1 MSETIQVYKNII
13 YACAEA
19 MSPEAIERLLQR
31 ALLEDPD
38 GFEEYLRRF
47 ASGAIP
53 EAERAYEGPK
63 KKRVPSQ
70 LTLDKILKTWEKLQ
84 VKAQQ
89 ERGLRALVNKLAES
103 DSGQELTTLFTDLD
117 PQISPD
123 LNFQT
128 AGRLLELSKLL
139 KQKAQALQEDP
150 GKFTALDQLGAGL
163 ADGIQ
168 AAEEVQRSVLT
179 WIYEPQTPRMSFAL
193 PPSPWRS
200 WSQGL
205 SHPLNRAFFEALDRG
220 EIQNFVGIYG
230 TQLDLKSWVE
240 LSLLLRYTEFTL
252 LEVFDQQVM
261 SEKATERLA
270 ISTFLT
276 IVSIW
281 SELAFHLQ
289 SSNPAFSNSAFQVAL
304 YILRSFAQRSYF
316 PRYGLI
322 LLSLSGGAVGE
333 AIAHLAE
340 PLRETLGSAD
350 MAKIY
355 NLLGFTFRFAGRT
368 EEAKSFLE
376 RAITWSREAQ
386 DSATEAACTTNLGCI
401 LQDIGQTREA
411 ITLHERALVLVRMVG
426 DPRGEAYI
434 KAHLGQA
441 LGAVY
446 RYPEALELLERS
458 LETAQNLED
467 PSCMVLALTGLGS
480 VYLEME
486 RPSEALVHL
495 ESSLD
500 LAQKLGDF
508 RSGAQNLLLMAEVY
522 KALEQYR
529 ASVLRAAQALSLL
542 ASLKATGQRRA
553 RGLLT
558 VLQGKMGEEAFA
570 SLLEELKPELEKS
583 LGRGALE
590 RLQELWQEPT

>member
-1 MSETIQVYKNII
+1 MSEIIQAYKNII

-47 ASGAIP
+47 ARGAIP

-63 KKRVPSQ
+63 RKRVPSQ

-84 VKAQQ
+84 AKAQQ
-89 ERGLRALVNKLAES
+89 ERGLRALVKKLAES

-117 PQISPD
+117 PQISPQ

-150 GKFTALDQLGAGL
+150 GKFTALDQLAAGL

-193 PPSPWRS
+193 PPSPWGT

-220 EIQNFVGIYG
+220 EIQNFVGVYG
-230 TQLDLKSWVE
+230 NQLDLKSWVE

-261 SEKATERLA
+261 NEKATERLA

-281 SELAFHLQ
+281 SELAFHLE
-289 SSNPAFSNSAFQVAL
+289 SSNPAFSKSAFQMAL

-340 PLRETLGSAD
+340 PLRETVGSAD

-386 DSATEAACTTNLGCI
+386 DPATEAACTTNLGCI

-495 ESSLD
+495 EHSLD
-500 LAQKLGDF
+500 LAQRLGDF

-542 ASLKATGQRRA
+542 ASLKAAGQRRA

-558 VLQGKMGEEAFA
+558 VLQGKMGEAAFTE
-570 SLLEELKPELEKS
+570 LLEELKPELEKS

>member
-1 MSETIQVYKNII
+1 MSETIQAYKNII

-19 MSPEAIERLLQR
+19 MSPEAIERSLQR
-31 ALLEDPD
+31 ALLEDPE
-38 GFEEYLRRF
+38 GFEEYLIRF

-53 EAERAYEGPK
+53 EAERAYGGPK
-63 KKRVPSQ
+63 KKRIPSQ
-70 LTLDKILKTWEKLQ
+70 LTLDKILKTWEKLK
-84 VKAQQ
+84 VKVQQ
-89 ERGLRALVNKLAES
+89 ERGLRALVKQLAAS
-103 DSGQELTTLFTDLD
+103 DTGQELVTLFNALD
-117 PQISPD
+117 PQTSPE

-128 AGRLLELSKLL
+128 PGRLLELSKLL

-150 GKFTALDQLGAGL
+150 AKFTSLDQLAAGL

-200 WSQGL
+200 WSQGF
-205 SHPLNRAFFEALDRG
+205 SHPLNRALFEALDRS
-220 EIQNFVGIYG
+220 EVQNFVGVYG
-230 TQLDLKSWVE
+230 NQIDLKSWVE

-252 LEVFDQQVM
+252 LEVFDQRVM
-261 SEKATERLA
+261 NEKETERLA
-270 ISTFLT
+270 VSTFLT
-276 IVSIW
+276 IISIW
-281 SELAFHLQ
+281 SELAFYLQ
-289 SSNPAFSNSAFQVAL
+289 SSNPAFSASAFQMAL

-340 PLRETLGSAD
+340 PLRETVASAD

-376 RAITWSREAQ
+376 RAISWSRAAQ

-401 LQDIGQTREA
+401 LQDAGQTREA

-458 LETAQNLED
+458 LETAQNLDD
-467 PSCMVLALTGLGS
+467 PSCIVLALTGLGS

-486 RPSEALVHL
+486 RPGEALIYL
-495 ESSLD
+495 QRSLD
-500 LAQKLGDF
+500 LAQGLGDF
-508 RSGAQNLLLMAEVY
+508 RSGAQNLLFMAEVY
-522 KALEQYR
+522 KALEQYP

-558 VLQGKMGEEAFA
+558 VLQGKIGEEAFA
-570 SLLEELKPELEKS
+570 QLLEELKPELEKS
-583 LGRGALE
+583 LGQGALE
-590 RLQELWQEPT
+590 RLQELWQEP

>member
-1 MSETIQVYKNII
+1 MSATIQAYKNII

-19 MSPEAIERLLQR
+19 MSPEAVERLLQR

-53 EAERAYEGPK
+53 EAERAYEGL
-63 KKRVPSQ
+63 KRKRIPSQ
-70 LTLDKILKTWEKLQ
+70 LTLDKILRTWEKLQ

-89 ERGLRALVNKLAES
+89 ERGLRALVKKLGES
-103 DSGQELTTLFTDLD
+103 DAGQELTTLFTNLD

-150 GKFTALDQLGAGL
+150 EKFTALDQLGIGL

-193 PPSPWRS
+193 PPSPWGT

-220 EIQNFVGIYG
+220 EVQNFVGVYG

-252 LEVFDQQVM
+252 LEVFDQRVM

-270 ISTFLT
+270 VSTFLT

-289 SSNPAFSNSAFQVAL
+289 SSNPAFSKSAFQVAL

-340 PLRETLGSAD
+340 PLRETVGSAD

-376 RAITWSREAQ
+376 RAISWSREAQ

-401 LQDIGQTREA
+401 LQDIGQPREA

-467 PSCMVLALTGLGS
+467 PSCIVLALTGLGS
-480 VYLEME
+480 VYLEMD
-486 RPSEALVHL
+486 RPSEALIHL
-495 ESSLD
+495 ERSLD
-500 LAQKLGDF
+500 LAQRLGDF
-508 RSGAQNLLLMAEVY
+508 RSGAQSLLLMAEVY

-542 ASLKATGQRRA
+542 ASLKATGQRQA
-553 RGLLT
+553 CGLLT

-570 SLLEELKPELEKS
+570 GVLEELKPELEKS

-590 RLQELWQEPT
+590 RLRELWQEPT